1 MKAPTTGIHLDRR
14 RETKEGY
21 PVKLRVTFYRQP
33 RYFDTGQR
41 LSANEFQ
48 RLSELNPRGDL
59 KEIKVKLSV
68 CEKKAEKI
76 INDLGE
82 QFSFEKF
89 KELYFSKSKQ
99 TDLIALFTDYINK
112 LDESGRAGTA
122 SSYQNARNSFINFI
136 GKSKKKTFMSITT
149 DWLEKYQ
156 KAMES
161 KNKSLTTIGI
171 YTRSLRTIYNLAIGD
186 GIVSRESYPFGKG
199 KYQIPATQNT
209 KKALSKLELKQI
221 FEHKPEAGTWEEI
234 AHDIW
239 MFSYLC
245 NGANIKDIC
254 RLKNKNLSDKSI
266 TFARAKTERTAIKKQ
281 KNIVASRSK
290 QINEI
295 LKRQGTISLDQDQ
308 FVFPF
313 LDGSES
319 PQREQDKIRQV
330 VKNINKWMA
339 VIGEGLGI
347 KSKITTYTA
356 RHSFA
361 TILKRGGAPTEYIS
375 ESLGHS
381 SLATTESY
389 LDSFEDETKEKYANM
404 LTDFGS

>member
-1 MKAPTTGIHLDRR
+1 MIAPTTGIHLDRR

-21 PVKLRVTFYRQP
+21 PVKLRVTFCRQP

-41 LSANEFQ
+41 LSAKDFQ
-48 RLSELNPRGDL
+48 KLAELNPRGEL

-68 CEKKAEKI
+68 CEKKAGKI
-76 INDLGE
+76 IEDLGE

-89 KELYFSKSKQ
+89 KELYFGKSKQ
-99 TDLIALFTDYINK
+99 TDLIAVFTDYINK
-112 LDESGRAGTA
+112 LNESGRAGTA
-122 SSYQNARNSFINFI
+122 SSYQNARNSIIKYI
-136 GKSKKKTFMSITT
+136 GEGRKRPFVSITPE
-149 DWLEKYQ
+149 WLEKYE
-156 KAMES
+156 KAM
-161 KNKSLTTIGI
+161 KLKGNSLTTIGI
-171 YTRSLRTIYNLAIGD
+171 YTRSLRTIFNIAIRD
-186 GIVSRESYPFGKG
+186 GIVSSESYPFGKG

-209 KKALSKLELKQI
+209 KKALNKLELKQI
-221 FEHKPEAGTWEEI
+221 FEHKPDAGTWEET

-254 RLKNKNLSDKSI
+254 RLKNKNLSEKSI
-266 TFARAKTERTAIKKQ
+266 TFLRAKTERTAVKKL
-281 KNIVASRSK
+281 KNIVASRTD
-290 QINEI
+290 QINAI
-295 LKRQGTISLDQDQ
+295 LKRQGTRSLNQDQ

-319 PQREQDKIRQV
+319 PQREQAKIRQV
-330 VKNINKWMA
+330 VKNINKWMGI
-339 VIGEGLGI
+339 IGAGLEL

-381 SLATTESY
+381 NLKTTESY
-389 LDSFEDETKEKYANM
+389 LDSFEDETKEKFANM
-404 LTDFGS
+404 LTDFG